1 MPLKSSHPLTQFLK
15 TTRHINCKYFIAN
28 QKKLKI
34 SHNKSNFILFRSDD
48 ERDNRSV
55 EDILKELVT
64 ETKYLNLLNEK
75 AKRIDKMKFFGGL
88 GKRSSNVAG
97 SNALDTMSPIERFIA
112 KKSKQ
117 SIDRMRFM
125 GNIGK

>member
-1 MPLKSSHPLTQFLK
+1 M
-15 TTRHINCKYFIAN
+15 
-28 QKKLKI
+28 
-34 SHNKSNFILFRSDD
+34 
-48 ERDNRSV
+48 
-55 EDILKELVT
+55 KEIVT

-88 GKRSSNVAG
+88 GKRSSNSNVPG